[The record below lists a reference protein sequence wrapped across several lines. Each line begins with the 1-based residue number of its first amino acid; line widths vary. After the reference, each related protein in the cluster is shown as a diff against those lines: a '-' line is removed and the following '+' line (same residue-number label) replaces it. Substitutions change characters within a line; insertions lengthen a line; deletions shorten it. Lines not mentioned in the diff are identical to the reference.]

1 MLAPSL
7 SYSPAQTRYE
17 QARIVA
23 AAKGIFLQQGLEA
36 VALADLALS
45 LRMPLGAIER
55 NFPAGKTALV
65 QAVLQSHLQDI
76 HQHLQQQRLDCTN
89 AVEELLALRRFVQ
102 QRIGDV
108 GVLLFQ
114 ELKTHHPV
122 SWRYFKYVQTKFMRG
137 YLQDNL
143 QRGMQES
150 LYQPDLDPN
159 TLSRQWLQQVS
170 DLQAAAHSPAELA
183 TVRYY
188 HLSQFLAGITT
199 PVGAYVAQRLQE
211 APPYY

>member
-1 MLAPSL
+1 MLSSPL
-7 SYSPAQTRYE
+7 SYSPEQTRYE

-23 AAKGIFLQQGLEA
+23 AAKGLFMQQGLAA

-55 NFPAGKTALV
+55 NFPAGKPALV

-76 HQHLQQQRLDCTN
+76 HQHLEQQRLDSTN

-102 QRIGDV
+102 QRIGEV

-114 ELKTHHPV
+114 ELKTQHPV

-137 YLQDNL
+137 YLLANL
-143 QRGMQES
+143 RRGMQEG
-150 LYQPDLDPN
+150 LYQPDLNPD

-183 TVRYY
+183 TVRYT
-188 HLSQFLAGITT
+188 HLSQFLASITS
-199 PVGAYVAQRLQE
+199 PVGAYVTQRLQE